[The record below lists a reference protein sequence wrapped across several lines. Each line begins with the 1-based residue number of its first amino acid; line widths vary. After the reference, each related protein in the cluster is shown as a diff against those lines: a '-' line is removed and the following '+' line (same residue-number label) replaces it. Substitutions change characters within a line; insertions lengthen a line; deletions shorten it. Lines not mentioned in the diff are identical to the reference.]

1 MFGTDSADCDC
12 DDGEVDEN
20 SRGETDEYCLGDVL
34 AGVVD
39 LLGDRGYEVVSPHR
53 LLNKDS
59 NPDLYTR
66 QIDSNFDHSEGV
78 AA

>member
-1 MFGTDSADCDC
+1 LWDSCLALLSEMFGTDSADCDC

-39 LLGDRGYEVVSPHR
+39 LLGDRRYEVVSLPPAPKQEFKSG
-53 LLNKDS
+53 LL
-59 NPDLYTR
+59 Y
-66 QIDSNFDHSEGV
+66 
-78 AA
+78 